1 MKKLNWGHWIAIVLG
16 VFLVLNVIMVI
27 FTFSQDVE
35 LVTDN
40 YYEKELKYQDELGK
54 MNKAL
59 ALPDSLKMSMDRFE
73 LNISY
78 PQSLLKN
85 KLVGTIHLYRPDQRK
100 FDYDVDVKYDDSGR
114 QTINMSGKAP
124 GKWKISI
131 SLNDGEH
138 DYLFKDVIF
147 LQ

>member
-59 ALPDSLKMSMDRFE
+59 SLPDSLKMSMDRFE

>member
-59 ALPDSLKMSMDRFE
+59 SLPDSLKMSMDRFE

-85 KLVGTIHLYRPDQRK
+85 KLIGTIHLYRPDQRK

>member
-1 MKKLNWGHWIAIVLG
+1 MKKLNWGHWIAIGLG
-16 VFLVLNVIMVI
+16 VFLVLNVIVVI

-40 YYEKELKYQDELGK
+40 YYEKELKYEDELSR
-54 MNKAL
+54 MNRAL
-59 ALPDSLKMSMDRFE
+59 SLPDSLKLSLTGYE
-73 LNISY
+73 LNVQY
-78 PQSLLKN
+78 PASLLKN
-85 KLVGTIHLYRPDQRK
+85 KIKGSVHLYRPDHSK
-100 FDYDVDVKYDDSGR
+100 SDYNVDIKLDESG
-114 QTINMSGKAP
+114 QQVINMAGKTP
-124 GKWKISI
+124 GKWKVLI

>member
-1 MKKLNWGHWIAIVLG
+1 MLG

-27 FTFSQDVE
+27 LTFSQDVE

-54 MNKAL
+54 MNNAL
-59 ALPDSLKMSMDRFE
+59 SLPDSLKMSMDRFE
-73 LNISY
+73 LKISY